1 MKRIIRL
8 VVFCG
13 VLLAGGSAYAQ
24 IKDFVVNPAG
34 SSIATMYDDHIDIH
48 SFVDGDMY
56 KFQIE
61 KKIQSIRPASRP
73 LTIIYSSDSK
83 YLIVSGINKEIY
95 VFDTKQYELQF
106 SLHGQSAAT
115 EMDMSPK
122 EYFIAAATG
131 NTVDIW
137 NVDTKTI
144 QRQLSLE
151 AAANGVAF
159 SSDGSLLAV
168 TTQNNKVIIY
178 NTVNWEVA
186 HTYDAEGS
194 VAAPAFNAEDKYL
207 ALVIND
213 KTIAILDFC
222 KKLIVQQHTEQKKV
236 NTCNFYHNVSNSTTY
251 VGWDRNESI
260 IFMITKL
267 EPSYTKMVNQTVNQ
281 AMNDWLKKREDES
294 PEDYANRVNDETM
307 GRQRELFRQEFSTA
321 IAGAVVADKKPD
333 EIYRLN
339 ECDEFVLSD
348 GIPAPPPEEDNFVPL
363 AIVQIA
369 NEAEDNLK
377 AAAEEVIKRNKAS
390 KLITDKTE
398 IRVGTEVMADVDA
411 EGNKILN
418 YQVNYKYV
426 VFANGEDYPPGGYN
440 VKKSNAAMSLMTI
453 VKQTLE
459 SEDFVKHLSAGK
471 RVKIAIIGSADG
483 APIRGKI
490 PYDGSYGAFERE
502 PYYHNGKLNNITI
515 TKASGI
521 TTNPQLAYIRTA
533 SVRDWLSDNVATLQK
548 TRNDYQSH
556 IEVSEE
562 KGGEFRK
569 IEVQFTIIDAF
580 K

>member
-1 MKRIIRL
+1 MFRFLVDKRL
-8 VVFCG
+8 KSV
-13 VLLAGGSAYAQ
+13 
-24 IKDFVVNPAG
+24 
-34 SSIATMYDDHIDIH
+34 
-48 SFVDGDMY
+48 
-56 KFQIE
+56 
-61 KKIQSIRPASRP
+61 RPASHP
-73 LTIIYSSDSK
+73 LAVIYSSDSK
-83 YLIVSGINKEIY
+83 YLIVSGIKNEIY
-95 VFDTKQYELQF
+95 VYDTKKYALQF
-106 SLHGQSAAT
+106 TLCGEKSASA
-115 EMDMSPK
+115 MDMSPN
-122 EYFIAAATG
+122 EYFIAAATA
-131 NTVDIW
+131 NNIDIW
-137 NVDTKTI
+137 NLDTKTV
-144 QRQLSLE
+144 RLKLPLT
-151 AAANGVAF
+151 AAATGVAF
-159 SSDGSLLAV
+159 SRNGSMLAV
-168 TTQNNKVIIY
+168 TTRDNRIIIY
-178 NTVNWEVA
+178 NTINWEVA
-186 HTYDAEGS
+186 HSYDAEGS
-194 VAAPAFNAEDKYL
+194 VASPTFNADDKYL
-207 ALVIND
+207 AFILNGNN
-213 KTIAILDFC
+213 IAIFDFC
-222 KKLIVQQHTEQKKV
+222 KKQIVEKRTEEKKV
-236 NTCNFYHNVSNSTTY
+236 NTCNFYYNISNNRTY
-251 VGWDRNESI
+251 IGFNRAASI
-260 IFMITKL
+260 MLWQIGEL
-267 EPSYTKMVNQTVNQ
+267 VPSYKKLVNQGVDKK
-281 AMNDWLKKREDES
+281 MNDWVKQKPDES
-294 PEDYANRVNDETM
+294 HDAYKTRVRNKTM
-307 GRQRELFRQEFSTA
+307 VSQRELFKQEVTTELA
-321 IAGAVVADKKPD
+321 VTVVADKKPD

-369 NEAEDNLK
+369 NEAEDHLK

-483 APIRGKI
+483 SPIRGKI
-490 PYDGSYGAFERE
+490 AYDGSYGNFERE

-533 SVRDWLSDNVATLQK
+533 SVRDWLSDNITTLQK

-556 IEVSEE
+556 IEVAEE

-569 IEVQFTIIDAF
+569 VEVQFTIIDAF